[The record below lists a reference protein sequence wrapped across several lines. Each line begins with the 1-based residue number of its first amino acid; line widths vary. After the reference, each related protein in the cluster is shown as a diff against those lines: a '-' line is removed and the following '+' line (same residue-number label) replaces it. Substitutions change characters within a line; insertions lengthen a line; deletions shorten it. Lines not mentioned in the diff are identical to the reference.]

1 MGMVSPSAIQ
11 KAFINWMQDCHKFT
25 DGEVVAI
32 DGKTVRGSYNKSE
45 ERSAIHMVN
54 AFATAQ
60 GLCLG
65 QSKVNSKT
73 NEITEIP
80 KLLELLN
87 ISGCLVTIDV
97 MGCQRKIAQKIV
109 EKNADY
115 LLAVKG
121 NQGNLEQAIGE
132 FYRLAMLQEF
142 AEGDSYASQ
151 EKGHGREET
160 RCALVTNELSFLG
173 DLEHEWPNLKS
184 VGIMVNI
191 RQLGLHATEEDMPVR
206 FYISSKKLST
216 KELHDTTRSHWGIES
231 MHWQLDVSFKEDAC
245 RIRVDDRAEAFSR
258 IRQVCLN
265 LLKQETSFIGGIQ
278 RKRMKCAMDVN
289 YLSKV
294 IEAL

>member
-1 MGMVSPSAIQ
+1 
-11 KAFINWMQDCHKFT
+11 MQDCHKVT

-87 ISGCLVTIDV
+87 ISGCLVRIDA
-97 MGCQRKIAQKIV
+97 MGCQQKIAQKIV

-132 FYRLAMLQEF
+132 FYRPAMLQEF

-191 RQLGLHATEEDMPVR
+191 RQLGLHATEEDMSVR
-206 FYISSKKLST
+206 FYISSKKLSA
-216 KELHDTTRSHWGIES
+216 KELHDATRSHWGIES

-245 RIRVDDRAEAFSR
+245 RVRVDDRAEAFSR

-265 LLKQETSFIGGIQ
+265 LLKQETSFKGGIQ

-294 IEAL
+294 IEALY